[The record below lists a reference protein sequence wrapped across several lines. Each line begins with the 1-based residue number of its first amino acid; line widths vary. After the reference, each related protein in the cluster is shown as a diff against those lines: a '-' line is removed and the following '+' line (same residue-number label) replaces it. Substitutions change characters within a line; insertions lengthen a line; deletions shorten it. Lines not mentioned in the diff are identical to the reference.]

1 MRPPPTYTPKKRS
14 SQHGRRAQ
22 RRIRN
27 PRIPLGQRQA
37 RSKLTP
43 HREDLRSWFHAE
55 IPYAEIQERLKKRK
69 VAISI
74 SAIGSYRQRLY
85 REELQETVLTRIATG
100 AMARDKVVK
109 ELGIHG
115 TADVGTLIALIQNLI
130 FVLTTSSRSA
140 MSVDHVTALLR
151 PVLDWVKVQEKR
163 EDRELEREKFAFLQK
178 SKIEIGL
185 DAIEAEVRGNAE
197 AAKVFARLREVV
209 RNREAEEKP

>member
-1 MRPPPTYTPKKRS
+1 MRPPPTYTPKTRS

-43 HREDLRSWFHAE
+43 HREDLRSWFH
-55 IPYAEIQERLKKRK
+55 AEIQERLKKRK

-100 AMARDKVVK
+100 AMAREKVEK
-109 ELGIHG
+109 ELGTHG

-130 FVLTTSSRSA
+130 FLLTTRSQSVL
-140 MSVDHVTALLR
+140 SVDDVTALLR
-151 PVLDWVKVQEKR
+151 PVLEWSRLKLKERETAVAERKVKLLEEQARKASEAEGVARDTKLTPEQK
-163 EDRELEREKFAFLQK
+163 LERMRSIFSLPET
-178 SKIEIGL
+178 
-185 DAIEAEVRGNAE
+185 
-197 AAKVFARLREVV
+197 AKR
-209 RNREAEEKP
+209 